1 MKKIDM
7 SISCGLCQEAM
18 ALKEYRG
25 EISHEAFRH
34 WYDNHCA
41 KCIHES
47 VVCMYGEEDPPIDQE
62 LLVSLHP
69 ELNYMF

>member
-25 EISHEAFRH
+25 EISHETFAR
-34 WYDNHCA
+34 WYDAHCA

-47 VVCMYGEEDPPIDQE
+47 EICMYGENDPPIDKE
-62 LLVSLHP
+62 LLIKLHP
-69 ELNYMF
+69 ELCYMM

>member
-7 SISCGLCQEAM
+7 STSCGLCQEAM

-25 EISHEAFRH
+25 EISYEAFRR
-34 WYDNHCA
+34 WYDAHCA

-47 VVCMYGEEDPPIDQE
+47 EVCMYGEEDPPIDQE

-69 ELNYMF
+69 ELSYMF